1 MSKTRRSNLLSKKVI
16 IVVAILAVG
25 AVSVILVASTI
36 AQTTTAQQQQQYR
49 QRMMMG
55 MMGWSDEAII
65 IPQIN
70 GSVSLTNETSNFIN
84 ENVKV
89 PFVEAAQTAQGQLA
103 NGTVLGGHL
112 GMVQGYLVYK
122 FFVVE
127 NNTNQAG
134 HLTVIDAGNGDVLYT
149 SEGQPIGSFG
159 HSSIFGPWSGGGG
172 YGHERGW
179 GGPWKGHWMR
189 EWQ

>member
-1 MSKTRRSNLLSKKVI
+1 MSTRRSNLLSKKVI

-25 AVSVILVASTI
+25 AVSAILVASSI
-36 AQTTTAQQQQQYR
+36 AQTTTAQQQQYS

-55 MMGWSDEAII
+55 MIGWSDEGI

-70 GSVSLTNETSNFIN
+70 GSVSVANETSNFIN

-89 PFVEAAQTAQGQLA
+89 PFVEAAQTAQGQVA

-112 GMVQGYLVYK
+112 GVVQGYLVYK
-122 FFVVE
+122 FFVVA
-127 NNTNQAG
+127 NNANQVG
-134 HLTVIDAGNGDVLYT
+134 HLTVIDAGNGNVLYT
-149 SEGQPIGSFG
+149 SEGQPLGSFG
-159 HSSIFGPWSGGGG
+159 HSSIFGPWSGGGHG
-172 YGHERGW
+172 YARGW
-179 GGPWKGHWMR
+179 DGPWKGHWAG